1 MDIDGQS
8 TAHTLCEKVDFG
20 GGIMRRIIIAVVAAI
35 TAAAGIVAVQL
46 AGPTSAGAAPC
57 VQIYR
62 IYYNSPG
69 TDTGSNTS
77 LNAEFISLHN
87 TCATAR
93 PMTSWKIKDAA
104 NHTYPF
110 GTYSIGGGQYVRVHT
125 GKGTNTAADRYWG
138 SGSYIWNNDKD
149 TASLYNQNGTL
160 LDRCSYNNPAAS
172 QKYC

>member
-1 MDIDGQS
+1 
-8 TAHTLCEKVDFG
+8 
-20 GGIMRRIIIAVVAAI
+20 MRRIIIAIVAAI

-46 AGPTSAGAAPC
+46 TGSTSAGAAPC

-69 TDTGSNTS
+69 ADTGSNAS

-87 TCATAR
+87 SCATAR
-93 PMTSWKIKDAA
+93 PMTSWKISDAQ
-104 NHTYPF
+104 NHWFIF
-110 GTYSIGGGQYVRVHT
+110 GTYSIPGGQYVRVHT
-125 GKGTNTAADRYWG
+125 GKGTATTTDRYWNRTW
-138 SGSYIWNNDKD
+138 YVWNNDRD
-149 TASLYNQNGTL
+149 TASLYDNHGTL